1 MPKIF
6 SDNSLE
12 DLIYSGIENFNLL
25 NSFDLKTVHDQNIAR
40 INSFHLNCFLIFPTL
55 FLEMNPQKEQVFVSP
70 LPR

>member
-25 NSFDLKTVHDQNIAR
+25 NSFDLKT
-40 INSFHLNCFLIFPTL
+40 SFSSEC
-55 FLEMNPQKEQVFVSP
+55 KP
-70 LPR
+70 LPVINKISL